1 MTVNAED
8 TTAWIRRYHPAPEA
22 PHRLVCFPHAGG
34 SASYYFPVARSLSP
48 RVDVLA
54 MQYPGRQDRY
64 TEPCIDDIGEL
75 AERAAEV
82 LRPWADQPLAFFGH
96 SMGASLA
103 FEVARKFEAEGIPL
117 QHLFVSGRRAPTRTR
132 DEGVHLLDDDGLL
145 AEMRRLGGTEAAVLQ
160 EDDLVKMML
169 PVLRSDYKAAE
180 TYRYVPGPDVSC
192 PIHALVGDADP
203 RATVDEARS
212 WGDHTSG
219 EFTLRVFPG
228 GHFYLGEQQAEV
240 LRTISDHL
248 G

>member
-8 TTAWIRRYHPAPEA
+8 TTAWIRRYHPAPDA

-54 MQYPGRQDRY
+54 VQYPGRQDRH

-75 AERAAEV
+75 AGRTAEA
-82 LRPWADQPLAFFGH
+82 LRPWTGQPLAFFGH

-103 FEVARKFEAEGIPL
+103 FEVARRFEADGIL
-117 QHLFVSGRRAPTRTR
+117 LSRLFVSGRRAPTRTR
-132 DEGVHLLDDDGLL
+132 NDGVHQLDDEGLL
-145 AEMRRLGGTEAAVLQ
+145 AEMRMLGGTEAAVLQ
-160 EDDLVKMML
+160 EEDLLRMML
-169 PVLRSDYKAAE
+169 PVLRNDYKAAE

-192 PIHALVGDADP
+192 PIHALVGDQDP
-203 RATVDEARS
+203 RVPVDEARS

-228 GHFYLGEQQAEV
+228 GHFYLGQQQAEV
-240 LRTISDHL
+240 LRTISEHL